1 MRFVRRVFVGVLV
14 ASTAAGTAV
23 VGSTGAGHAGA
34 GGASPL
40 AYVIVQ
46 EGLSETCS
54 FGRLDLGTGDITT
67 IGTMGAMPCLR
78 NLTFAPDGTLYATG
92 SDSMVATL
100 VRIDT
105 ATGAVTTVGSL
116 GIEILLLEGG
126 GLAFDRAGT
135 LWLYILTEDPD
146 CTDGSCLYRVDP
158 TDATATL
165 VGGGG
170 SGTLV
175 NGLAGLCDG
184 RLVTARGAIPPEP
197 LANVDLST
205 GELAD
210 LGTLPDLLGPNFAT
224 EADGTLWMFASLVV
238 GDGVQIVQID
248 DTGQVVVTGPLLSD
262 ARAPLA
268 FAIEPLTC
276 PPPPAPPLVLTPS
289 FTG

>member
-1 MRFVRRVFVGVLV
+1 VLVGALV
-14 ASTAAGTAV
+14 ASTAASAAV
-23 VGSTGAGHAGA
+23 VGSIGAGHAGG

-40 AYVIVQ
+40 AYAIVE
-46 EGLSETCS
+46 EGTSETCS
-54 FGRLDLGTGDITT
+54 FARLDLGTGDITT
-67 IGTMGAMPCLR
+67 IGTMGAEPCVQ
-78 NLTFAPDGTLYATG
+78 NLTFAPDGTLYG
-92 SDSMVATL
+92 MLNDSMVAQL

-135 LWLYILTEDPD
+135 LWLYILTLDPD
-146 CTDGSCLYRVDP
+146 CTDNSCLYRVDP

-170 SGTLV
+170 SGTIV
-175 NGLAGLCDG
+175 GGLAGLCDG
-184 RLVTARGAIPPEP
+184 RLVTARGGIPPQP
-197 LANVDLST
+197 LASVDTAT
-205 GELAD
+205 GGLID
-210 LGTLPDLLGPNFAT
+210 LGTLPDVSVNELAT
-224 EADGTLWMFASLVV
+224 EADGTLWTLAVPAV
-238 GDGVQIVQID
+238 GPGTQILHID

-262 ARAPLA
+262 ARSPLG

-276 PPPPAPPLVLTPS
+276 PPPPAPPLVLAPT